1 MGASGWEFWID
12 VGGTFTDCLAKAPDG
27 SIRRHKLLSS
37 GAIKGRVG
45 SGSARQTIV
54 DAHRKRDPPGF
65 WTGWRLLIAADDSE
79 LESAL
84 VTGFDAATRQLHVT
98 GLSQAPIDNASYEL
112 RSDL

>member
-45 SGSARQTIV
+45 SGSSGQTIV
-54 DAHRKRDPPGF
+54 DAHRKCDPPGF
-65 WTGWRLLIAADDSE
+65 WTGWRLLISGNDGE
-79 LESAL
+79 LELAL
-84 VTGFDAATRQLHVT
+84 VTGFDVATGQLQVT
-98 GLSQAPIDNASYEL
+98 G
-112 RSDL
+112 